1 MASYVNVEEV
11 RHFVMDRTVEDNDL
25 DLDLSFT
32 DDEIVQ
38 AMERAARSFNALPPL
53 VMRVEWNRM
62 PLDTNVFLNATAEH
76 LYRAALG
83 KLRRNDIDYNA
94 GGVATNL
101 AAKRISHFE
110 RAIAEYNKLWT
121 EEARA
126 IKISFNVRQAF
137 RVLG

>member
-1 MASYVNVEEV
+1 MPSFLNIEEV

-32 DDEIVQ
+32 DEEITQ
-38 AMERAARSFNALPPL
+38 AMERAARSFNSMPPHI
-53 VMRVEWNRM
+53 MRVEWNRL
-62 PLDTNVFLNATAEH
+62 PLDTNIFLYATAEH

-101 AAKRISHFE
+101 AAKRIGHFE
-110 RAIAEYNKLWT
+110 KMISEYNQLWT
-121 EEARA
+121 SEAKS
-126 IKISFNVRQAF
+126 IKIAANLSRAF
-137 RVLG
+137 RVY